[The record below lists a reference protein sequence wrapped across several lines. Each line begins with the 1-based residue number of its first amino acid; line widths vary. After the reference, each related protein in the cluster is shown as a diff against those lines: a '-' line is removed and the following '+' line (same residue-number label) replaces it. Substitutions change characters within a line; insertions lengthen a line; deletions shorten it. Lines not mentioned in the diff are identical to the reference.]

1 MKKEL
6 SLKKIGFISKLN
18 GFNGELV
25 IAGSGEDFH
34 AEKFLFILI
43 DGIAVPFSVEEIFDK
58 GGNVI
63 VKLEDINDE
72 ASARRF
78 IKLEVFI
85 EQKKRKSKSE
95 IISVQDLINY
105 HLIDSTFGDLGP
117 IIRIDEFPQQEIA
130 VCIVKEKEV
139 LIPINN
145 DFIDSIDDENR
156 LINMSLPEGLID
168 VYLL

>member
-1 MKKEL
+1 MKKDL

-25 IAGSGEDFH
+25 IAGTSEDFLT
-34 AEKFLFILI
+34 EKFLFMFM
-43 DGIAVPFSVEEIFDK
+43 DGMPVPFSVEEMFDK

-63 VKLEDINDE
+63 VKLEDVNDE
-72 ASARRF
+72 DSARRF

-85 EQKKRKSKSE
+85 VQKKRKPKSE
-95 IISVQDLINY
+95 INSIHDLLNY

-145 DFIDSIDDENR
+145 DFIDDIDDENR
-156 LINMSLPEGLID
+156 QILVTLPDGLID
-168 VYLL
+168 LYLL